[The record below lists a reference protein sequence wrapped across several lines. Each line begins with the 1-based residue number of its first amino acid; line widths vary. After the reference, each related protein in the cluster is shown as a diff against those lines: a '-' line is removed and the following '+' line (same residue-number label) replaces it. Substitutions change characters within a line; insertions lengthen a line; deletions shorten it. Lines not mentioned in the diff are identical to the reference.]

1 MKIQP
6 LLLIVIFLN
15 LFGIANAQIGIGTST
30 PNPSA
35 ILDLTSITK
44 GLLLPRMTALE
55 QFAIVNPAIGL
66 TIFNTTSGQIE
77 TNVGSTSGGILW
89 KGANSSGTTP
99 AFGTNSTQLATT
111 QFVMSNTNHYNS
123 ISSNSEVITVSPT
136 DVAIPDMILSPPVG
150 RYLVSFNSEYTN
162 VPTTIPS
169 DTTTTYSSYSSTQ
182 GILDLNSA
190 YAQLMAIPVT
200 NSTHTITYG
209 SGETILPGVYST
221 AAALSIAGVLTL
233 DGGGDSNSLFIF
245 RSSAAI
251 NTGAGTS
258 LVLKN
263 GASACNIFWISEGAV
278 AMGAG
283 TIMKG
288 TLIAHGGAVAM
299 GAGSDLVGHM
309 FSTGGAIAFGPGTA
323 VIPIN
328 CSYINFGVLNSF
340 IIYTSAGAL
349 GGTAISHITGNLGT
363 DYGLITGFET
373 SIIDGTIFPPG
384 NGTITTTIV
393 TPAIV
398 FPSST
403 ATFSLYQNGIV
414 LADSVRTKINSN
426 YTNEI
431 SLQAIATVLENQ
443 PIEVRWNVT
452 TGTLKLANRILT
464 LINVR

>member
-6 LLLIVIFLN
+6 LLLIVFFFN

-35 ILDLTSITK
+35 ILDLTSTTK
-44 GLLLPRMTALE
+44 GLMLPRMTASQQL
-55 QFAIVNPAIGL
+55 ALVHPAIGL

-77 TNVGSTSGGILW
+77 TNVGTVLGGVLW
-89 KGANSSGTTP
+89 NGPNNGITAT
-99 AFGTNSTQLATT
+99 AGTNSTQLATT
-111 QFVMSNTNHYNS
+111 QFVMSNTNRYKS
-123 ISSNSEVITVSPT
+123 VSSSSEAVTVSPT
-136 DVAIPDMILSPPVG
+136 DVAIPNMILSPPAG
-150 RYLVSFNSEYTN
+150 TYMVSFNSEYTN

-169 DTTTTYSSYSSTQ
+169 VTTTTYSFYSSTQ
-182 GILDLNSA
+182 GILDLNAA
-190 YAQLMAIPVT
+190 YAQIMAIPVT
-200 NSTHTITYG
+200 NSIHTITYG
-209 SGETILPGVYST
+209 SGETLPPGVYS
-221 AAALSIAGVLTL
+221 AVGALSIAGVLTL
-233 DGGGDSNSLFIF
+233 DGGGDSNSVFIF
-245 RSSAAI
+245 RSSAAV

-263 GASACNIFWISEGAV
+263 GASACNIFWIAEGAIGL
-278 AMGAG
+278 GAG
-283 TIMKG
+283 TTMKG
-288 TLIAHGGAVAM
+288 TLISHGGAVAM
-299 GAGSDLVGHM
+299 GAESNLVGHM

-323 VIPIN
+323 VIPVN
-328 CSYINFGVLNSF
+328 CSYIDLGILKSF

-363 DYGLITGFET
+363 DNGLITGFET

-384 NGTITTTIV
+384 NGTIATTIV
-393 TPAIV
+393 TPTIV
-398 FPSST
+398 SPSST

-431 SLQAIATVLENQ
+431 SFQAIATVTENQ

-452 TGTLKLANRILT
+452 TGTLKLSNRILT

>member
-35 ILDLTSITK
+35 ILDLTSTTK
-44 GLLLPRMTALE
+44 GLLLPRMSSLE
-55 QFAIVNPAIGL
+55 QFALVNPAIGL

-77 TNVGSTSGGILW
+77 TNVGTALGGVLW
-89 KGANSSGTTP
+89 KGANSGNT
-99 AFGTNSTQLATT
+99 AALGTNTTQLATT
-111 QFVMSNTNHYNS
+111 QFVMSNTNRYNS
-123 ISSNSEVITVSPT
+123 VSSNSEVITVSPT

-150 RYLVSFNSEYTN
+150 TYIVSFNSEFTN
-162 VPTTIPS
+162 EPTTIPS
-169 DTTTTYSSYSSTQ
+169 TTTTTFTPYTSAQ
-182 GILDLNSA
+182 GVLDLNAA
-190 YAQLMAIPVT
+190 YAQIMGIPVT
-200 NSTHTITYG
+200 NTTHAITFG
-209 SGETILPGVYST
+209 SGETLFAGVYST

-233 DGGGDSNSLFIF
+233 DGGGDSNSVFIF

-251 NTGAGTS
+251 DTGAGTS
-258 LVLKN
+258 IVLTN
-263 GASACNIFWISEGAV
+263 GASACNVFWVAEGAV
-278 AMGAG
+278 GLGAG

-288 TLIAHGGAVAM
+288 TVISHGGAVAM
-299 GAGSDLVGHM
+299 GAGGLLEGRL
-309 FSTGGAIAFGPGTA
+309 FSTFGAVAFGPGTA
-323 VIPIN
+323 TIPLNCTFINLGILASFVI
-328 CSYINFGVLNSF
+328 FTNS
-340 IIYTSAGAL
+340 GAL
-349 GGTAISHITGNLGT
+349 NGTGISNITGNLGT
-363 DYGLITGFET
+363 NYGIIDGFST
-373 SIIDGTIFPPG
+373 SIIDGTVFPPG
-384 NGTITTTIV
+384 NGTITTTVI
-393 TPAIV
+393 TPTIV

-414 LADSVRTKINSN
+414 LADTVRTKINSN

-431 SLQAIATVLENQ
+431 SLQAIATVMENQ